1 MKKKKDARI
10 ELRVLPDQKKEI
22 EIRAKK
28 AKLSITEY
36 IVRRI
41 LYSKEKRVKDLIK
54 LGEAVS
60 ETMELLRIIEEKF
73 GDLDPEIRERVEKI
87 WQKLI

>member
-60 ETMELLRIIEEKF
+60 ETMELLRIIEEKY
-73 GDLDPEIRERVEKI
+73 GELDHEIRERVEKI
-87 WQKLI
+87 WEKLI